1 MERKPPP
8 TAGRLADDAL
18 KAIVAALPPNAAP
31 ERLILLPRLLRE
43 WGNRDLLDHLRRESS
58 AMFRARQKRRQAVA
72 RCAKN
77 LYEAISNLDDTDV
90 FGLALDIAVRKTGS
104 TVLQVD
110 QSEITTAQER
120 LTWAERWLPELAD
133 AYGPSQRQAGTRGR
147 PRNIVSYLVML
158 DLEAIFEFVYD
169 TSAER
174 RVHREDHPEYG
185 KEYGPFWDF
194 VQPIWTLVFGSN
206 ARLSA
211 AMKAWSLARNE
222 FGETSP
228 IIANIALRHPEWRIF
243 EK

>member
-1 MERKPPP
+1 MLSP
-8 TAGRLADDAL
+8 TAGCFSEEAISAIIKALPANPVPDRLA
-18 KAIVAALPPNAAP
+18 
-31 ERLILLPRLLRE
+31 LLPRLLRE
-43 WGNRDLLDHLRRESS
+43 WHNHFLPDHFPRESS
-58 AMFRARQKRRQAVA
+58 AMFRARQKRCQAVA

-77 LYEAISNLDDTDV
+77 LYEAISNLDETDV
-90 FGLALDIAVRKTGS
+90 FGLALDIAVQRTGS
-104 TVLQVD
+104 AILQVD
-110 QSEITTAQER
+110 QSEITAAQER
-120 LTWAERWLPELAD
+120 LTWAKRWLPELAD
-133 AYGPSQRQAGTRGR
+133 AYGPSQRQARTRGR

-158 DLEAIFEFVYD
+158 DLQAIYEFVTD

-174 RVHREDHPEYG
+174 RVHGEDHPEHG

-222 FGETSP
+222 FGETLP